1 MKKLKKDNGNT
12 IYFNMT
18 NQTIIVL
25 STLVFLIQSIA
36 LSLKYTNQDA
46 VSHQMLLIGAAIMA
60 IPIVLLGVKYKQYLT
75 PVRIKKVIIK
85 RKKRN

>member
-1 MKKLKKDNGNT
+1 
-12 IYFNMT
+12 MT

-75 PVRIKKVIIK
+75 PIRIKKAITK

>member
-12 IYFNMT
+12 LYFNMT

-46 VSHQMLLIGAAIMA
+46 VSHQMLLLGAAIMA
-60 IPIVLLGVKYKQYLT
+60 IPIVLLGVKYKQYLK
-75 PVRIKKVIIK
+75 PVRIKKAITK